1 MGKIIRAM
9 AADDQIKISVITGAD
24 IVERARQIHG
34 LSPTASAA
42 LGRSLMGASLLG
54 NALKGEED
62 SLTIRLNGGGPA
74 GNVVAVSDSA
84 GHVRGYMDE
93 PGADLPT
100 RADGK
105 LDVGGLIGRDGVI
118 TVSKD
123 LGMKEP
129 YIGSVALVSGE
140 VAEDLA
146 AYLLESE
153 QVASA
158 CGLGVLVGTD
168 FSILAAG
175 GYLVQLLPGA
185 PDELITALEDNIFMM
200 DQLTTI
206 LHEDGAEEVLNQ
218 LTRKLEPRIL
228 AVDEVEYRCNCSW
241 ERVSDALKSI
251 GAEALRELA
260 EEKDDTEVACQFC
273 GRKYMFRRQDLLEII
288 DRTEAE

>member
-273 GRKYMFRRQDLLEII
+273 GRKYMFRR
-288 DRTEAE
+288 